1 METNRR
7 SWRSVSPMRHGG
19 QRCCV
24 SSYYFSER
32 LPDGHDYFHVTSF
45 SAHPEQTVRRWIAA
59 ADNVARTEIR
69 KLFRKGIGRK
79 DQYRPDQPK

>member
-1 METNRR
+1 MPNGDFLNPKIDNSHSGERKLYRTLNLL
-7 SWRSVSPMRHGG
+7 
-19 QRCCV
+19 
-24 SSYYFSER
+24 YY
-32 LPDGHDYFHVTSF
+32 VTSF

-59 ADNVARTEIR
+59 VDNAARTEIR